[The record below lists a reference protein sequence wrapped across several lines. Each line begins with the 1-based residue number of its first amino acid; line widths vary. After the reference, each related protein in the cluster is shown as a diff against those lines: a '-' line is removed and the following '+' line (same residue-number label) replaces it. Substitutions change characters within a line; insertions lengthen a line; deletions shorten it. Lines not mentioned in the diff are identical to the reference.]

1 MHEEI
6 SAASANYDVEME
18 VRSLEGMN
26 LAALRVFWRAR
37 WGAPPK
43 LRSVELLRLIIA
55 WRIQAAVEG
64 GLDAKTKVRLR
75 NSSIPRIPNPPPGTR
90 LTREY
95 RGVMYTVE
103 IAEGAVR
110 HAGRTYGSLSEV
122 ASEITG
128 THWNGPR
135 FFGLR
140 NAAPS

>member
-64 GLDAKTKVRLR
+64 GLDAETKVRLR

>member
-1 MHEEI
+1 M
-6 SAASANYDVEME
+6 
-18 VRSLEGMN
+18 
-26 LAALRVFWRAR
+26 
-37 WGAPPK
+37 
-43 LRSVELLRLIIA
+43 A
-55 WRIQAAVEG
+55 WRLQAAVEG
-64 GLDAKTKVRLR
+64 GLDSDTEVRLR

-103 IAEGAVR
+103 ITEGGVR
-110 HAGRTYGSLSEV
+110 HGGRTYGSLSEV

-140 NAAPS
+140 SAAQS

>member
-1 MHEEI
+1 VHEEI